1 MIELGELRLHQLLD
15 RRLVSHDKAL
25 FGETVFRV
33 LKQLSKGNAEAPWV
47 RLVGLEALY
56 QNACNLLLDTFFGD
70 VIIEVENHPRVEI
83 CVAVNVS
90 KLINNGVQEAHTS
103 LRG

>member
-1 MIELGELRLHQLLD
+1 M
-15 RRLVSHDKAL
+15 
-25 FGETVFRV
+25 
-33 LKQLSKGNAEAPWV
+33 
-47 RLVGLEALY
+47 RLVGLQALY

-70 VIIEVENHPRVEI
+70 VIIEVENHPRVEV

-103 LRG
+103 LWSKLLDNLFENLVAFLLQGLLL